1 MANGVNIKMGVS
13 GIAQFKQGINQ
24 AKQSVKTLDA
34 QLALSEKQFKATG
47 DSESYMT
54 EKAELLKAKL
64 EAQKSVLSSAE
75 QALESMAK
83 NGVERS
89 SRAYQD
95 MYRQM
100 LTAKGEI
107 LDTENAMKGVEE
119 AASGASNETSEM
131 NQQLKRIGDG
141 VNWENV
147 TEGLGTIT
155 DGMKNVMAKAWQM
168 GEAIVKATLGA
179 GSWADEIKTTAA
191 QYEITP
197 EALQRMR
204 KTANL
209 IDTDAETILEA
220 QDKLK
225 KNREGQGQE
234 FMGALAALGIDPS
247 GKNDLDLFWEAG
259 DALAKLGRDEDKVTY
274 AQRLFGKS
282 WRELLPLFQTGREE
296 YDRTME
302 SWSVVEDEQLDALGK
317 MDDAYQKMQGEWE
330 TFKNELLSAFAG
342 PLTEG
347 MDTITGLFKELNN
360 YLDTPEGQAM
370 LKQIGDTISTLISDL
385 TAIKPEEVVAGFQ
398 SVVGKVTEALQWIA
412 QNKDG
417 VVLAVEGFIG
427 AWAALEVAKGVS
439 VALKLVN
446 AVSGL
451 ISGSEAAA
459 AGSTLGASWAGA
471 FAKAAMK
478 AAPFLAFLYTM
489 LNPAD
494 THDDLGSGD
503 IFDANG
509 NLTEEAKA
517 YGYSLN
523 DKGELV
529 MGAVPDK
536 YTNVPE
542 HTTIDLTPRGW
553 KTEYTGDAEDAE
565 ERNARRRA
573 NAALEKMGYVA
584 EELNGESSS
593 RRQSNSELTQ
603 AANGMK
609 GLPAEVA
616 GAIYGILNGMSV
628 KIDGQTA
635 GSILAPYI
643 NAIQGVN
650 VLNNP

>member
-64 EAQKSVLSSAE
+64 EAQKTVLKDAE
-75 QALESMAK
+75 QALDSMAK
-83 NGVERS
+83 NGVDRS
-89 SRAYQD
+89 SKAYQD

-141 VNWENV
+141 VNWQNV

-179 GSWADEIKTTAA
+179 GSWADEIQTTAA
-191 QYEITP
+191 KYEITP
-197 EALQRMR
+197 EELQRMR
-204 KTANL
+204 KTANM
-209 IDTDAETILEA
+209 IDTDAETILDA

-225 KNREGQGQE
+225 KNREGQGKE

-247 GKNDLDLFWEAG
+247 GKSDLDLFWEAG

-347 MDTITGLFKELNN
+347 MDTITGLFQELTN

-398 SVVGKVTEALQWIA
+398 SVVEKVTGALQWISE
-412 QNKDG
+412 NKDT
-417 VVLAVEGFIG
+417 VVTAVEGFIL
-427 AWAALEVAKGVS
+427 AWAGLEVAKGVT

-451 ISGSEAAA
+451 ISGGEAAA
-459 AGSTLGASWAGA
+459 AGSTLGSSWAGA
-471 FAKAAMK
+471 FASAAMK
-478 AAPFLAFLYTM
+478 AAPFLAFLYTL
-489 LNPAD
+489 LNPSSTAN
-494 THDDLGSGD
+494 DDLD
-503 IFDANG
+503 LLWDENG
-509 NLTEEAKA
+509 NPTQAGRDAGLGSMDQYTSVDDMYPDWMRQEDQAKIQEKF
-517 YGYSLN
+517 ST
-523 DKGELV
+523 V
-529 MGAVPDK
+529 
-536 YTNVPE
+536 
-542 HTTIDLTPRGW
+542 
-553 KTEYTGDAEDAE
+553 YTGNAEDAE
-565 ERNARRRA
+565 ARNARRRA
-573 NAALEKMGYVA
+573 NAAIEKMGYAA
-584 EELNGESSS
+584 EELSGESTS

-628 KIDGQTA
+628 KIDGQAA
-635 GSILAPYI
+635 GAILAPYI
-643 NAIQGVN
+643 NAIQGIN

>member
-89 SRAYQD
+89 SKAYQD

-225 KNREGQGQE
+225 KNREGQGEE

-259 DALAKLGRDEDKVTY
+259 DALAKLGRDQDKVTY

-478 AAPFLAFLYTM
+478 AAPFLAFLYTT
-489 LNPAD
+489 LNPAS
-494 THDDLGSGD
+494 TATDDLD
-503 IFDANG
+503 TLFDEN
-509 NLTEEAKA
+509 
-517 YGYSLN
+517 
-523 DKGELV
+523 GELTTAGREA
-529 MGAVPDK
+529 MERNGGSLIYDPNDPQYATSPD
-536 YTNVPE
+536 

-643 NAIQGVN
+643 NAIQGVH

>member
-89 SRAYQD
+89 SKAYQD

-141 VNWENV
+141 VNWQNV

-209 IDTDAETILEA
+209 IDTDAETILDA

-225 KNREGQGQE
+225 KNREGQGKE

-247 GKNDLDLFWEAG
+247 GKSDLDLFWEAG

-347 MDTITGLFKELNN
+347 MDTITNLFKELNN

-398 SVVGKVTEALQWIA
+398 SVVEKVTGALKWISE
-412 QNKDG
+412 NKDT
-417 VVLAVEGFIG
+417 VVTAVEGFIL
-427 AWAALEVAKGVS
+427 AWAGLEVAKGVT

-451 ISGSEAAA
+451 ISGGEAAA
-459 AGSTLGASWAGA
+459 AGSTLGSSWAGA
-471 FAKAAMK
+471 FASAAMK
-478 AAPFLAFLYTM
+478 AAPFLAFLYTL
-489 LNPAD
+489 LNPSSTAK
-494 THDDLGSGD
+494 DDLDLLWDENRNPTQAGRDAGLGSMD
-503 IFDANG
+503 QYTSVDDMYPDWMRQ
-509 NLTEEAKA
+509 EDQAKIQEKF
-517 YGYSLN
+517 ST
-523 DKGELV
+523 V
-529 MGAVPDK
+529 
-536 YTNVPE
+536 
-542 HTTIDLTPRGW
+542 
-553 KTEYTGDAEDAE
+553 YTGNAEDAE
-565 ERNARRRA
+565 ARNARRRA
-573 NAALEKMGYVA
+573 NAAIEKMGYAA
-584 EELNGESSS
+584 EELNGESTS

-609 GLPAEVA
+609 GLPTEVA

-628 KIDGQTA
+628 KIDGQAA
-635 GSILAPYI
+635 GAILAPYI

>member
-64 EAQKSVLSSAE
+64 EAQKTVLKDAE
-75 QALESMAK
+75 QALDSMAK
-83 NGVERS
+83 NGVDRS
-89 SRAYQD
+89 SKAYQD
-95 MYRQM
+95 MYRTM
-100 LTAKGEI
+100 LSAKGEI
-107 LDTENAMKGVEE
+107 LDTENAMRGVEE
-119 AASGASNETSEM
+119 AAGEASNETSEM

-141 VNWENV
+141 VNWQNV

-225 KNREGQGQE
+225 KNREGQGKE
-234 FMGALAALGIDPS
+234 FMGALDALGIDPS

-317 MDDAYQKMQGEWE
+317 MDDAYQKMQDEWE

-347 MDTITGLFKELNN
+347 MDTITNLFKELNN

-398 SVVGKVTEALQWIA
+398 SVVEKVTGALKWISE
-412 QNKDG
+412 NKDT
-417 VVLAVEGFIG
+417 VVTAVEGFIL
-427 AWAALEVAKGVS
+427 AWAGLEVAKGVT

-459 AGSTLGASWAGA
+459 AGSTLGSSWAGA
-471 FAKAAMK
+471 FASAAMK
-478 AAPFLAFLYTM
+478 AAPFLAFLYTL
-489 LNPAD
+489 LNPSSTAK
-494 THDDLGSGD
+494 DDLD
-503 IFDANG
+503 LLWDENG
-509 NLTEEAKA
+509 NPTQAGRDAGLGSMDQYTSVDDMYPDWMRQEDQAKIQEKF
-517 YGYSLN
+517 ST
-523 DKGELV
+523 V
-529 MGAVPDK
+529 
-536 YTNVPE
+536 
-542 HTTIDLTPRGW
+542 
-553 KTEYTGDAEDAE
+553 YTGNAEDAE
-565 ERNARRRA
+565 ARNARRRA
-573 NAALEKMGYVA
+573 NAAIEKMGYAA
-584 EELNGESSS
+584 EELNGESTS

-609 GLPAEVA
+609 GLPTEVA

-628 KIDGQTA
+628 KIDGQAA
-635 GSILAPYI
+635 GAILAPYI